1 MLQRRIKA
9 LSIRLSEAV
18 IALLIVLFVFFI
30 MLFFINK
37 MFPMGSSLISPLK
50 DDQGRIIM
58 DKYDSELFISSGGVD
73 LELMETYG
81 LAAILRDSKNIVKR
95 KPSDSIAWQRA
106 GSGTALFDKDA
117 VQTFKQSSTEI
128 FFDNENSLE
137 MGENTLIIIRKM
149 EKDVFRNVRYS
160 QVIVVDGELRGKL
173 SKKKGQTLLVEI
185 NTPGAVTQIN
195 GKESS
200 ANFSIKVNPDK
211 SSTVAVYSGLAKIMV
226 QGKTVVIKETESVT
240 MSEGGIPSEPELL
253 PDPVRLISPSHKQ
266 HFYYR
271 DLPTKVLFKWD
282 EIKKAN
288 AYHLRLARD
297 PEFNEV
303 LVDEVISQMSF
314 EHGNLRQGDYYWQVN
329 AMNEWAEGYSGEVR
343 HIRITKDDIPP
354 MIELATT
361 AKETME
367 SHFVIKGKSESGA
380 KVYVD
385 GNESKLT
392 SKGEFEYKANLRQG
406 ANLFVIEAVD
416 RTGNVA
422 YTTHMVHRVYKPGI
436 E

>member
-1 MLQRRIKA
+1 RIKA
-9 LSIRLSEAV
+9 LSTRLAEAI
-18 IALLIVLFVFFI
+18 IALSIVLFVFFI

-37 MFPMGSSLISPLK
+37 IFPSGSSLISPLK
-50 DDQGRIIM
+50 DSQGRIIT
-58 DKYDSELFISSGGVD
+58 DNYDSELFITSDGVD
-73 LELMETYG
+73 LALMETYG
-81 LAAILRDSKNIVKR
+81 LAAILRNPKNTVKR
-95 KPSDSIAWQRA
+95 KPSDGIAWQRV
-106 GSGTALFDKDA
+106 GGGTALFDKDA

-128 FFDNENSLE
+128 FFDNENSLK
-137 MGENTLIIIRKM
+137 MGENSLIIIRKM
-149 EKDVFRNVRYS
+149 EKDVFRNVRHS

-173 SKKKGQTLLVEI
+173 SKKKGQALLVEV

-195 GKESS
+195 GKKSS
-200 ANFSIKVNPDK
+200 TDFSIKVNPDK

-226 QGKTVVIKETESVT
+226 QGKTIVIEETESVT
-240 MSEGGIPSEPELL
+240 MSEGEIPSEPELL
-253 PDPVRLISPSHKQ
+253 PDPVRLISPSHKE

-282 EIKKAN
+282 EIKN
-288 AYHLRLARD
+288 SNTYRLRLARD

-303 LVDEVISQMSF
+303 LADEIISQMSF
-314 EHGNLRQGDYYWQVN
+314 EHGNLRQGDYYWYVN

-354 MIELATT
+354 MIELVTT

-367 SHFVIKGKSESGA
+367 SDFLIKGKSEPGA

-385 GNESKLT
+385 GNELKLT
-392 SKGEFEYKANLRQG
+392 SKGEFEYKANLRKG
-406 ANLFVIEAVD
+406 ANLFVVEAAD
-416 RTGNVA
+416 RIGNVA
-422 YTTHMVHRVYKPGI
+422 YTTHMIYRTYKPGI